1 MEGGHCLLTRD
12 NHCRE
17 HQLLQMQRIDVR
29 LEDWSSKRIR
39 RLFALELLS
48 EHSEGPKSC
57 EQDTLPRKKDQR
69 LMSEYCRDG

>member
-1 MEGGHCLLTRD
+1 
-12 NHCRE
+12 
-17 HQLLQMQRIDVR
+17 MQRIDVR
-29 LEDWSSKRIR
+29 LEDWSSNLICL
-39 RLFALELLS
+39 LFALELLL